1 MGQDRTLKGRKGR
14 YHCDVKT
21 IINTYEFARMG
32 EGLSGNISGEEL
44 ERADDLLFDHQATV
58 AWSLKGDQV
67 KRAGGGVES
76 YLTLRLNGLAKMIC
90 LRCLETVEIPIDMDR
105 KFRIA
110 KDEAHAAKLD
120 SEDEIVDA
128 IVGSV
133 QFEVLDLVEDEV
145 IMALPFAPK
154 HEDCSA
160 PTFNTAFEA
169 SDPADDNGKE
179 GVNDEDR
186 ALPNPF
192 RVLAQLKKPNP

>member
-128 IVGSV
+128 IVGSWHCHLR
-133 QFEVLDLVEDEV
+133 Q
-145 IMALPFAPK
+145 
-154 HEDCSA
+154 
-160 PTFNTAFEA
+160 NTKIVR
-169 SDPADDNGKE
+169 PL
-179 GVNDEDR
+179 R
-186 ALPNPF
+186 LT
-192 RVLAQLKKPNP
+192 QLSKRLIRRTITEKKA

>member
-1 MGQDRTLKGRKGR
+1 MRQHPTLKGAKGG

-21 IINTYEFARMG
+21 IINTNEFARMG
-32 EGLSGNISGEEL
+32 EVLSGNISGEEL
-44 ERADDLLFDHQATV
+44 ERADDLLFDHQASV
-58 AWSLKGDQV
+58 AWQLKGEQT
-67 KRAGGGVES
+67 KRADGGVES
-76 YLTLRLNGLAKMIC
+76 YLDLRLSGIAKMIC
-90 LRCLETVEIPIDMDR
+90 LRCLEVIEIPIDMAR
-105 KFRIA
+105 QFRLA

-120 SEDEIVDA
+120 AEDEVVDA

-154 HEDCSA
+154 HEICSA
-160 PTFNTAFEA
+160 PTFSTGFEA
-169 SDPADDNGKE
+169 ADAADDNGKE

-186 ALPNPF
+186 QRPNPF